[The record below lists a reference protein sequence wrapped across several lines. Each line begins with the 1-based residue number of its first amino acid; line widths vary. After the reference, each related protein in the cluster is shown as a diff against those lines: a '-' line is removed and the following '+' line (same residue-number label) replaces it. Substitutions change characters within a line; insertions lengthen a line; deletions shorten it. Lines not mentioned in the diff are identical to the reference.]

1 MENLVMKKKKALEK
15 RKTTA
20 TVGGTPED
28 IYRDVMESK
37 FRNLFQS
44 MFKSLI
50 TAESRCEHCG
60 DNKCLQRCHAG
71 RTRPQI
77 GLQAIK
83 DTPAMNGTR
92 SVHTI
97 LVNFVSLHAN
107 EPLKILCQSCHR
119 KFDAKPVTAK
129 PVTAKPVTAK
139 PVTAKHVTAKHVTAK
154 HVTAKP
160 VIRGKSLP
168 DGWRIETRVRQTG
181 KTAGRKDTYYYS
193 PTGKM
198 FDSYVTAQVYFL
210 AESPLVTA

>member
-28 IYRDVMESK
+28 IYKDVMESK

-44 MFKSLI
+44 TFKSLI
-50 TAESRCEHCG
+50 TAESRCEHCD

-83 DTPAMNGTR
+83 DTPARNGVR

-107 EPLKILCQSCHR
+107 EPIKILCQSCHR
-119 KFDAKPVTAK
+119 KFDAKSVASTK
-129 PVTAKPVTAK
+129 PVAST
-139 PVTAKHVTAKHVTAK
+139 
-154 HVTAKP
+154 
-160 VIRGKSLP
+160 KSLP
-168 DGWRIETRVRQTG
+168 VGWRIETRVRQTG
-181 KTAGRKDTYYYS
+181 KSAGKKDSYYYS
-193 PTGKM
+193 PTGKI

-210 AESPLVTA
+210 AEAPPVTT

>member
-1 MENLVMKKKKALEK
+1 LGFSLYKRVFESLHKIEARVMSMENLVMKKKKALEK

-71 RTRPQI
+71 KTRPQI
-77 GLQAIK
+77 GLQAIN
-83 DTPAMNGTR
+83 DTPARNGTR

-97 LVNFVSLHAN
+97 LVNFVLLHAN
-107 EPLKILCQSCHR
+107 EPLKIMCQSCHR
-119 KFDAKPVTAK
+119 KFDAKPVT
-129 PVTAKPVTAK
+129 TST
-139 PVTAKHVTAKHVTAK
+139 
-154 HVTAKP
+154 
-160 VIRGKSLP
+160 KSLP

-193 PTGKM
+193 PTGKR
-198 FDSYVTAQVYFL
+198 FDSYITAQVYFL
-210 AESPLVTA
+210 TETPSVTAN

>member
-129 PVTAKPVTAK
+129 PVTQSTKPMT
-139 PVTAKHVTAKHVTAK
+139 PST
-154 HVTAKP
+154 
-160 VIRGKSLP
+160 KSVP